1 MQALTCLMCWSII
14 SSHKAIQ
21 LYTCYQRAISLCIR
35 SQSSAR
41 HTLSYQ
47 AATWSIT
54 SDLLNLQKICN
65 MTTEELNKRQHQ
77 KTGQLKQARL
87 NIVSEYYKKG
97 YSLRKIADKVMQELG
112 LEKAPSPNTIKKDI
126 ATLTKEWLDNRLKD
140 RDEQVQL
147 ELERIDD
154 CLCEL
159 WEAWYKSKED
169 YTQTK
174 AKQKH
179 LLPKPPKDGDEE
191 NGKQQQPNGKA
202 LLLETEQQRNDI
214 RKYGDVSYIAEI
226 RQQLQERRKLLGLYG
241 AEKHEITG
249 KDGERLNPTPA
260 IDTSKLTDE
269 ELEILSKIA
278 EQRDKQQ
285 E

>member
-1 MQALTCLMCWSII
+1 
-14 SSHKAIQ
+14 
-21 LYTCYQRAISLCIR
+21 
-35 SQSSAR
+35 
-41 HTLSYQ
+41 
-47 AATWSIT
+47 
-54 SDLLNLQKICN
+54 

-179 LLPKPPKDGDEE
+179 LLPKPPKEGDKE
-191 NGKQQQPNGKA
+191 NDKQQQQPNGKA

>member
-1 MQALTCLMCWSII
+1 
-14 SSHKAIQ
+14 
-21 LYTCYQRAISLCIR
+21 
-35 SQSSAR
+35 
-41 HTLSYQ
+41 
-47 AATWSIT
+47 
-54 SDLLNLQKICN
+54 

-179 LLPKPPKDGDEE
+179 KMLQGAKQDDNQS
-191 NGKQQQPNGKA
+191 NGKPA
-202 LLLETEQQRNDI
+202 LMQTEQQRNEI
-214 RKYGDVSYIAEI
+214 RKYGDVSYITEI
-226 RQQLQERRKLLGLYG
+226 RQQLVERRKLLGLYQP
-241 AEKHEITG
+241 EKQEVTG
-249 KDGERLNPTPA
+249 KDGAPLNQPA
-260 IDTSKLTDE
+260 VIDPAMLTDE
-269 ELEILSKIA
+269 ELAVLYGIA
-278 EQRDKQQ
+278 KKRDNKEQ